1 MIIEFEKEL
10 IDCIQEEKSW
20 NEICTQIKQPM
31 SLIAVALKKLKD
43 IGKVLEIVKNNNIY
57 YTANDHEY
65 QREDSESIS

>member
-1 MIIEFEKEL
+1 
-10 IDCIQEEKSW
+10 
-20 NEICTQIKQPM
+20 M

-57 YTANDHEY
+57 YTAEHEY